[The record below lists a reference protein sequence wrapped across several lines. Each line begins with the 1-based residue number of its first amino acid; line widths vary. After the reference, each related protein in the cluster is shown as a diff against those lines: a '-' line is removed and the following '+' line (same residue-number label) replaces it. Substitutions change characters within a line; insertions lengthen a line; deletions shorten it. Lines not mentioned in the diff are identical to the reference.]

1 MVSRRPLLFVPL
13 LAVAAWLL
21 AYELRV
27 TALPDLDFSPLSSR
41 FAHDVV
47 LALTAFICLARATPP
62 PPVRDYAPLARRS
75 GHGVGRA
82 PPASLR
88 PARAAG
94 GGGARFAG
102 RRAGWGVPP
111 GGGGALYPPLG
122 PGHQRPPPIP
132 SPADAGY

>member
-47 LALTAFICLARATPP
+47 LALTAFICLARAIA
-62 PPVRDYAPLARRS
+62 VRRERLAWLLIGSGVLAWTAGELRR
-75 GHGVGRA
+75 
-82 PPASLR
+82 
-88 PARAAG
+88 
-94 GGGARFAG
+94 
-102 RRAGWGVPP
+102 
-111 GGGGALYPPLG
+111 
-122 PGHQRPPPIP
+122 
-132 SPADAGY
+132 